1 MTFGNN
7 LSIRE
12 AGVYI
17 NKYVLSIPELIIF
30 DTDNEVV
37 YCARFVKVE
46 CNTFEMTKEMYVGA
60 ISTVLGCNAERGC
73 LLVVYSDIS
82 LVMYSIPSNN
92 RLSGAL
98 VDFITE

>member
-1 MTFGNN
+1 MTFVTRFAPMTFGNN

-46 CNTFEMTKEMYVGA
+46 CNIFEMTKEMYVRA

-82 LVMYSIPSNN
+82 
-92 RLSGAL
+92 
-98 VDFITE
+98 